1 MTAFSLSFSAGGRKT
16 ILYTSS
22 VFEHDAIRL
31 EGRERSRE
39 IRALQIGFQ
48 LRRVFLRR
56 SWHCNADTM
65 ASSGEHSL
73 ARWQQKRWI
82 RLATLFSSF

>member
-31 EGRERSRE
+31 EGRQRSRE

-48 LRRVFLRR
+48 LRRVFL
-56 SWHCNADTM
+56 
-65 ASSGEHSL
+65 
-73 ARWQQKRWI
+73 
-82 RLATLFSSF
+82 